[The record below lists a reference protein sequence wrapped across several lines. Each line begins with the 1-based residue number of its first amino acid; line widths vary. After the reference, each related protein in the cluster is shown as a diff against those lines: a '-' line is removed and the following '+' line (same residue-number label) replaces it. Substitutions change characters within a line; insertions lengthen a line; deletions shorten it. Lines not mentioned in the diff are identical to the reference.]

1 MVRISDY
8 DIVKVLMDNARL
20 SYVKIAEIFGVSEAA
35 IRKRVK
41 KLEETGVIKKYTV
54 EVDPRKLGFEIKAL
68 IGVDSTPERFIHL
81 VNELKTMDNVISLYT
96 ASGDHMIIIEC
107 WFKNSGELS
116 EFIKLLEEKRGV
128 TRVCPAIILEKIK

>member
-1 MVRISDY
+1 M
-8 DIVKVLMDNARL
+8 
-20 SYVKIAEIFGVSEAA
+20 
-35 IRKRVK
+35 
-41 KLEETGVIKKYTV
+41 
-54 EVDPRKLGFEIKAL
+54 DPRKLGFEIKAL

>member
-8 DIVKVLMDNARL
+8 DIVRVLMDNARL

-41 KLEETGVIKKYTV
+41 KLEKAGVIKKYTV

>member
-1 MVRISDY
+1 
-8 DIVKVLMDNARL
+8 MDNARL

-41 KLEETGVIKKYTV
+41 KLEKAGVIKKYTV

>member
-1 MVRISDY
+1 MVRISDI
-8 DIVKVLMDNARL
+8 DLVRVLMENARL
-20 SYVKIAEIFGVSEAA
+20 SYVKIADIFGVSEAA

-54 EVDPRKLGFEIKAL
+54 EVDPRKLGYEVKAL
-68 IGVDSTPERFIHL
+68 IGIDTTPERFIHL

-107 WFKNSGELS
+107 WFKNPEELS
-116 EFIKLLEEKRGV
+116 VFIKLLEEREGV